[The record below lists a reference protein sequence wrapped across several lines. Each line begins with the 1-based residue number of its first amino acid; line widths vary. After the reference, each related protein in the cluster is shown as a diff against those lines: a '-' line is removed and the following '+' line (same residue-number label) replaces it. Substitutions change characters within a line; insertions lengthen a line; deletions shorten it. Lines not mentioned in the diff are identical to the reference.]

1 MEGVPITILGRVT
14 LECIFLC
21 SNKNYKKN
29 NKNIK
34 GGLPFSLHHKKTTKW
49 QFWPQIIICEKGL
62 ERVSRQ
68 ASFYE
73 LSLLKP
79 FGLQR

>member
-1 MEGVPITILGRVT
+1 MEGVPITILGRVI

-34 GGLPFSLHHKKTTKW
+34 DYHAHFFTK
-49 QFWPQIIICEKGL
+49 
-62 ERVSRQ
+62 RQ
-68 ASFYE
+68 QRDN
-73 LSLLKP
+73 
-79 FGLQR
+79 FGFK